1 VTRFRSAARLALV
14 VILCGLAT
22 SIVTT
27 QQKPP
32 VFRSRVDLRQLDVT
46 VLDKDRRPVKDLTER
61 DFSISEDGVAQKIE
75 AFSFVDLGDLGETA
89 LAPEPVWALDAASDV
104 ASNDLDSARVFAIV
118 INDASGMGDLW
129 AENQMPK
136 SLKTFVAD
144 MGPQDVAAVIFV
156 GRGDRS
162 VNFTRDKARLIHA
175 VDGYLAVN
183 RPYSSSVC
191 AVADTL
197 QYLMENLSLMK
208 NRRKN
213 ILVFTGSA
221 IFSPS
226 VTSPCYLQ
234 WREILQL
241 SAENNIA
248 FYPVDTNGLRPWQP
262 GDIRLIPDNN
272 VIVDNWISLAHY
284 TGGHAI
290 INSNSFT
297 EGLKNIYAENSSY
310 YLLAYQPTNSTED
323 GRFRSVKVR
332 VDRPD
337 VEVTSTRSYW
347 ATKAP
352 PADKPGPPPPS
363 AAAKALAGVLP
374 LAQMSMRASAAPFR
388 SDSPGA
394 ATVAVSLALMP
405 PAFLERTRESVDL
418 LILKVTPDGI
428 DYGSETQTIS
438 IAVPRSP
445 EGAETS
451 LYEVL
456 ARVDLPKPGKYDLR
470 FSAHS
475 DATDR
480 RGAIYVDVD
489 VPDFEQD
496 KLSLSGVIVNALPS
510 PPVGPVRLLSNLT
523 PLTPTTSR
531 VFGRQDIVT
540 AFVRAYQGGKDRP
553 SAVSIT
559 TRVVDSNS
567 RTVTTRTETLTAAA
581 FAADRS
587 APFQTRLPLES
598 LDPGQYLL
606 TLEAAMGK
614 SLVHRDVR
622 FDIR

>member
-1 VTRFRSAARLALV
+1 MATRPVVRLALV
-14 VILCGLAT
+14 AILCGLAT

-46 VLDKDRRPVKDLTER
+46 VLDKNRRPVKGLTER
-61 DFSISEDGVAQKIE
+61 DFSITEDGVAQKIE
-75 AFSFVDLGDLGETA
+75 AFSFVDLGDLGDTA
-89 LAPEPVWALDAASDV
+89 AAPEPVWALDAPSDV

-118 INDASGMGDLW
+118 INDVGGMGDLW
-129 AENQMPK
+129 SENQMPK
-136 SLKTFVAD
+136 SIKTFVSD
-144 MGPQDVAAVIFV
+144 MGPQDVAALIFA

-175 VDGYLAVN
+175 VDWYLGVN
-183 RPYSSSVC
+183 RAYSSSVC

-213 ILVFTGSA
+213 ILVFTGSP
-221 IFSPS
+221 IFDPS
-226 VTSPCYLQ
+226 VTSPCYPQ
-234 WREILQL
+234 WQEILQL

-290 INSNSFT
+290 INNNSFT
-297 EGLKNIYAENSSY
+297 EGLKNVYAENSSY

-323 GRFRSVKVR
+323 GRFRSVKVK

-352 PADKPGPPPPS
+352 PAGKPGPPAPPP
-363 AAAKALAGVLP
+363 AVEALAGALP
-374 LAQMSMRASAAPFR
+374 LAQMPMRASAAPFR

-438 IAVPRSP
+438 IAVPKSP
-445 EGAETS
+445 ERAETS

-489 VPDFEQD
+489 VPDFEHD
-496 KLSLSGVIVNALPS
+496 KLSLSGVIVNAVPS
-510 PPVGPVRLLSNLT
+510 PPTAPVRLLASLV
-523 PLTPTTSR
+523 PVTPTTNR

-559 TRVVDSNS
+559 TRVIDANNRAVS
-567 RTVTTRTETLTAAA
+567 TRTESLAAET
-581 FAADRS
+581 FAADHS
-587 APFQTRLPLES
+587 ASYQTRLPLQS
-598 LDPGQYLL
+598 LEPGQHLL
-606 TLEAAMGK
+606 TIEAAMGK
-614 SLVHRDVR
+614 TVVRRDVR
-622 FDIR
+622 FEVK